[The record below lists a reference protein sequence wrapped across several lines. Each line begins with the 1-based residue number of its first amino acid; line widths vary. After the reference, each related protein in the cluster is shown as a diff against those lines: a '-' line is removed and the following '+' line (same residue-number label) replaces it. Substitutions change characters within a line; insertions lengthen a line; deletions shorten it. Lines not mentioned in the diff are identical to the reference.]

1 MCASIYYEIFFFK
14 NYKLLCALITHVS
27 KIQTK
32 KRGKCTVKNFR
43 GLFFLRNKKTWEF
56 NGKKEVTHSHSHIH
70 AHPHTHTSHHT
81 PFNSHMNA
89 ASQIQ
94 IHALPDTTMV
104 LQLPSPS
111 P

>member
-1 MCASIYYEIFFFK
+1 M
-14 NYKLLCALITHVS
+14 THVS
-27 KIQTK
+27 KVQTK
-32 KRGKCTVKNFR
+32 KGGKCTVKNFR
-43 GLFFLRNKKTWEF
+43 GYFFLRNKKTWEF
-56 NGKKEVTHSHSHIH
+56 NGKKEVTHSHSHT
-70 AHPHTHTSHHT
+70 HTVTFTLTLTLTSHTSHNT